1 MSNCPLLL
9 FTALIPLVY
18 TMVLHQSKSTHKI
31 QITLRWWGLLFF
43 QHPAQNCMT
52 TKKKIWM
59 LPTYVFGTRRAAI
72 IIQPTKSGKSFLLI
86 CISEMSVWVEIPILH
101 ASASVA
107 SCILVSQMLL
117 VSSSSRVVSVKIVDI
132 SMYHLSCKTWF
143 YGAVKKALSLDMEEW
158 VQ

>member
-9 FTALIPLVY
+9 FTAQIPLVY
-18 TMVLHQSKSTHKI
+18 TRVLHQSKSTHKI
-31 QITLRWWGLLFF
+31 QITLRWWGLFF

-59 LPTYVFGTRRAAI
+59 FQHMFLAHAAI

-101 ASASVA
+101 ASASAA
-107 SCILVSQMLL
+107 SCFLVSQMLL
-117 VSSSSRVVSVKIVDI
+117 VSSSRVVSVKIVDI